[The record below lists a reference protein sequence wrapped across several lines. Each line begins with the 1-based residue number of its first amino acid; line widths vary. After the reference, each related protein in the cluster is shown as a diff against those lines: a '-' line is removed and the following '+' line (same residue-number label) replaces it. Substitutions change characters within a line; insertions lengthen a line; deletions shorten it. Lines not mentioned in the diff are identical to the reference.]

1 MATVEERLGRLEGGY
16 EHLATKAD
24 VERLAGSVNT
34 AIGDMRAEVLDAKAE
49 VIKWVAGI
57 GVAIL
62 LAMVAIGVAL
72 TLAVLR
78 GVQ

>member
-1 MATVEERLGRLEGGY
+1 MATSEDRLGRLEGGY

-24 VERLAGSVNT
+24 VERLAGAVNT
-34 AIGDMRAEVLDAKAE
+34 AISDTRTDVLDAKAE

-57 GVAIL
+57 GIAIL

-78 GVQ
+78 GIP

>member
-24 VERLAGSVNT
+24 VERMNT
-34 AIGDMRAEVLDAKAE
+34 AVSDAKAE

-78 GVQ
+78 GIP

>member
-1 MATVEERLGRLEGGY
+1 MATSEDRLGRLEGGY

-24 VERLAGSVNT
+24 VERLAGNMNT
-34 AIGDMRAEVLDAKAE
+34 AVSDAKAE

-62 LAMVAIGVAL
+62 LAMVGIGVAL

-78 GVQ
+78 GSP

>member
-1 MATVEERLGRLEGGY
+1 MATSEDRLGRLEGGY

-24 VERLAGSVNT
+24 VERLAGSMNT
-34 AIGDMRAEVLDAKAE
+34 AVSDAKAE

-57 GVAIL
+57 GIAIL
-62 LAMVAIGVAL
+62 LAMVGIGVAL

-78 GVQ
+78 GPP

>member
-24 VERLAGSVNT
+24 VERLTGSMNT
-34 AIGDMRAEVLDAKAE
+34 AISDAKAE

-78 GVQ
+78 GIP